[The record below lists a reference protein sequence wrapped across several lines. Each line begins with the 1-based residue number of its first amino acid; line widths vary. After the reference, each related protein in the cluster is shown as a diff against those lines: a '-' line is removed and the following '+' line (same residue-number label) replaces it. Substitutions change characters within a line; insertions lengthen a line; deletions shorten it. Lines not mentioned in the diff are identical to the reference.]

1 MVQATQTRSTKPIKE
16 QRIAVL
22 GGGPSGCAVLRAF
35 KSAADNGE
43 DIPEVVCYEKQSE
56 LGGQWVYNWRVGHD
70 EFNEPVHSGMYR
82 YLWSN
87 APKECLEFADYSFD
101 EHFGKPIA
109 SYPPREVLAHYI
121 NGRIEKSGVKSWVK
135 FNHVAHDVRWDE
147 ETKDFQ
153 VTVKRLS
160 QNADGWTDQ
169 EDIVER
175 FDYVYV
181 CVGHFSVPNMPYF
194 QGFEKFGGRI
204 LHSHDFKDAVEFAG
218 QRALVVGTS
227 YSSEDIASQ
236 MWKYGCKDITFSYRT
251 KPMAYNWPEGFDT
264 KPLISK
270 VEGKTVH
277 FIDGTSKEVD
287 SIVLCTGYKHHY
299 PFLETSLALKTKNRF
314 VIDDCHQG
322 IFWKNPRLMYIGM

>member
-1 MVQATQTRSTKPIKE
+1 MEKTSPKLSATRSNLNSVANGFTIG
-16 QRIAVL
+16 AL
-22 GGGPSGCAVLRAF
+22 ATTSSTNPST
-35 KSAADNGE
+35 
-43 DIPEVVCYEKQSE
+43 P
-56 LGGQWVYNWRVGHD
+56 
-70 EFNEPVHSGMYR
+70 YR